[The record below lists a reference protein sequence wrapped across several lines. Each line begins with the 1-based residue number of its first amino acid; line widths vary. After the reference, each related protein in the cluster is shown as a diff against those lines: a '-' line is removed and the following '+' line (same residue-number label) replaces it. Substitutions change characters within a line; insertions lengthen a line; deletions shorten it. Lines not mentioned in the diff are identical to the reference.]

1 MSKSAAKGPG
11 LDPVQLKFAED
22 PETALR
28 LLAPA
33 GSGKTHS
40 LLWRC
45 LHQARAADKS
55 NPRFLL
61 FTFTR
66 AARDELRDRLKND
79 PNFAP
84 IQPLVEITT
93 LNAWGF
99 RRLKQR
105 SHNLRIVTGSGPIYN
120 IVHNNLQPV
129 WSKYPP
135 LKEVLTQSRTKA
147 RAAAALIKVS
157 DGLKSL
163 GFRHNLRYDLP
174 SFRVQATWLA
184 KAGLKPYLVSVLD
197 ELGDLGLVGFVEDL
211 EHGLMP
217 FWTEATET
225 LWQMATITLEDQKYW
240 ALVDVEQAI
249 SDGKY
254 TTGIHRFSHIMV
266 DEFQDINCLDLALLK
281 AIAKANKTNLTIVG
295 DDDQAI
301 YEWRGASPKF
311 ILEPNVYVGGKYRT
325 HVLTTN
331 YRSPAN
337 IVELSGRLIA
347 HNKHRVAK
355 QISAHSATK
364 AKVEVL
370 PMAGIAESTEY
381 VLAQVKTLLADPKTR
396 NMALIGRKRGQ
407 IIPYQIVFAKN
418 NIPFYAAEDLQLFL
432 SAAFNELRELLAIR
446 ARVSLGSIPG
456 LDPVQDLLKLVDK
469 AKKYP
474 LNKADRGNLLKHLQ
488 SDRPKKFLECV
499 NSLRRYTGP
508 LKGTN
513 EDSKMS
519 NEIADLILE
528 FARSESVSETL
539 SELSKFDGLQ
549 KDYGKALEDIFYT
562 DPPFSHLV
570 DFAVSYG
577 ADYTDFIDDLDTAVA
592 TLSRTPDSEESEDSD
607 PDRLAPVHLMTALRA
622 KGKEFDNVFILECNQ
637 GIWPSKL
644 AETEAQLE
652 QERRVFYV
660 AFTRARKRVVM
671 MVNGRVL
678 GQSAVPSPYLV
689 EMGLIQSK
697 Q

>member
-1 MSKSAAKGPG
+1 MSEQGVKGPG
-11 LDPVQLKFAED
+11 LDPVQLAFAQD
-22 PETALR
+22 PDTAVR

-45 LHQARAADKS
+45 LHRAEASGKA

-66 AARDELRDRLKND
+66 AARDELRDRLRDD

-105 SHNLRIVTGSGPIYN
+105 SHNLRIVKGSGPIYN
-120 IVHNNLQPV
+120 LVHNNLQPV

-135 LKEVLTQSRTKA
+135 LKEVLTQSRTKV
-147 RAAAALIKVS
+147 RGAAALIKVS

-163 GFRHNLRYDLP
+163 GFRHDQPNTKKTVAAY
-174 SFRVQATWLA
+174 SAWL
-184 KAGLKPYLVSVLD
+184 KTAGLEPYFHSILE
-197 ELGDLGLVGFVEDL
+197 ELSDIGLISLFADFEEGF
-211 EHGLMP
+211 MP
-217 FWTEATET
+217 FWSEATE
-225 LWQMATITLEDQKYW
+225 
-240 ALVDVEQAI
+240 
-249 SDGKY
+249 
-254 TTGIHRFSHIMV
+254 
-266 DEFQDINCLDLALLK
+266 
-281 AIAKANKTNLTIVG
+281 
-295 DDDQAI
+295 
-301 YEWRGASPKF
+301 
-311 ILEPNVYVGGKYRT
+311 
-325 HVLTTN
+325 
-331 YRSPAN
+331 AN
-337 IVELSGRLIA
+337 IVELSGKLIA

-381 VLAQVKTLLADPKTR
+381 VLAQVKALLADPKTR

-446 ARVSLGSIPG
+446 ARVSLGNIPG

-474 LNKADRGNLLKHLQ
+474 LSKNDRAALLKHLQ
-488 SDRPKKFLECV
+488 SDRPKSFLECV
-499 NSLRRYTGP
+499 NSLRRYAGT

-513 EDSKMS
+513 EDSKVS
-519 NEIADLILE
+519 NEIADLNLE
-528 FARSESVSETL
+528 FAHSKTVSDSL
-539 SELSKFDGLQ
+539 QVLSKFGGLQ

-562 DPPFSHLV
+562 DPPFSHLA

-577 ADYTDFIDDLDTAVA
+577 SNYSDFIADLDTAA
-592 TLSRTPDSEESEDSD
+592 STLARTPDSDESEAAD

-622 KGKEFDNVFILECNQ
+622 KGKEFDTVFILECNQ

-660 AFTRARKRVVM
+660 AFTRARERIVM

-689 EMGLIQSK
+689 EMGLI
-697 Q
+697 

>member
-1 MSKSAAKGPG
+1 MSVQGVKGPG
-11 LDPVQLKFAED
+11 LDPVQLAFAQD
-22 PETALR
+22 PDTALR

-45 LHQARAADKS
+45 LHQARASEKS

-79 PNFAP
+79 LSFAP
-84 IQPLVEITT
+84 IQPLVEVTT

-135 LKEVLTQSRTKA
+135 LKEVLTQSRTKV
-147 RAAAALIKVS
+147 RGAAALIKVS

-163 GFRHNLRYDLP
+163 GFRHDQPNTKKTVAAY
-174 SFRVQATWLA
+174 STWL
-184 KAGLKPYLVSVLD
+184 KTAGLEPYFHSILE
-197 ELGDLGLVGFVEDL
+197 ELSDIGLISLFADFEEGF
-211 EHGLMP
+211 MP
-217 FWTEATET
+217 FWSEATEAM
-225 LWQMATITLEDQKYW
+225 WQMATITLEDQKYW
-240 ALVDVEQAI
+240 ALLDVEQAI
-249 SDGKY
+249 ADGRY

-266 DEFQDINCLDLALLK
+266 DEFQDINCLDLSLLK

-325 HVLTTN
+325 HVLGTN

-337 IVELSGRLIA
+337 IVELSGKLIA

-381 VLAQVKTLLADPKTR
+381 VLAQVKALLADPKTR

-474 LNKADRGNLLKHLQ
+474 LSKNDRAALLKHLQ
-488 SDRPKKFLECV
+488 SDRPKSFLECV
-499 NSLRRYTGP
+499 NSLRRYAGT

-513 EDSKMS
+513 EDSKVS
-519 NEIADLILE
+519 NEIADLNLE
-528 FARSESVSETL
+528 FAHSKTVSDSL
-539 SELSKFDGLQ
+539 QVLSKFGGLQ

-577 ADYTDFIDDLDTAVA
+577 SDYAEFISDLDTAVS
-592 TLSRTPDSEESEDSD
+592 TLSRSPDSDDSEVSD

-622 KGKEFDNVFILECNQ
+622 KGKEFDNVFILECNG

-689 EMGLIQSK
+689 EMGLIREK
-697 Q
+697 

>member
-1 MSKSAAKGPG
+1 MSRQRTLSRPG
-11 LDPVQLKFAED
+11 LDPVQLAFAQD
-22 PETALR
+22 PDTGLR

-45 LHQARAADKS
+45 LHRAEASGKA

-66 AARDELRDRLKND
+66 AARDELRDRLRDD

-105 SHNLRIVTGSGPIYN
+105 SHNLRIVKGSGPIYN
-120 IVHNNLQPV
+120 LVHNNLQPV

-135 LKEVLTQSRTKA
+135 LKEVLTQPRTKA
-147 RAAAALIKVS
+147 RAASAVISIS

-163 GFRHNLRYDLP
+163 GFRHDKENDLR
-174 SFRVQATWLA
+174 SFREHSAWLVR
-184 KAGLKPYLVSVLD
+184 AGLKPYLVSVLD
-197 ELGDLGLVGFVEDL
+197 AFGDLGLESFVQDFEN
-211 EHGLMP
+211 GLMP
-217 FWTEATET
+217 FWTEATQT
-225 LWQMATITLEDQKYW
+225 MWQMATITLEDQKYW
-240 ALVDVEQAI
+240 AMLDLEQSIA
-249 SDGKY
+249 DNKY

-281 AIAKANKTNLTIVG
+281 AIAKVNKTSLTIVG

-301 YEWRGASPKF
+301 YEWRGASPRF
-311 ILEPNVYVGGKYRT
+311 IFEPESYIGGQYRT

-337 IVELSGRLIA
+337 IVELSGKLIA

-355 QISAHSATK
+355 AIAAHSAVK
-364 AKVEVL
+364 AQIEVL
-370 PMAGIAESTEY
+370 PMDGIAESAQY
-381 VLAQVKTLLADPKTR
+381 VLDQVKSLLGDPKTR
-396 NMALIGRKRGQ
+396 NLALIGRKRGQ

-418 NIPFYAAEDLQLFL
+418 NIPFYAAEDLQVFL
-432 SAAFNELRELLAIR
+432 SEAFNGLRDLLAIR
-446 ARVSLGSIPG
+446 ARASLGAIPG
-456 LDPVQDLLKLVDK
+456 LDPVQDLLKLADK
-469 AKKYP
+469 AKRYP
-474 LNKADRGNLLKHLQ
+474 LSKADRAALLKHLQ
-488 SDRPKKFLECV
+488 SERPKSFLDCV
-499 NSLRRYTGP
+499 NSLRRYSGA
-508 LKGTN
+508 LKGSN
-513 EDSKMS
+513 DDAKMS
-519 NEIADLILE
+519 NEIADLIL
-528 FARSESVSETL
+528 AYAHSDTVSESLHVM
-539 SELSKFDGLQ
+539 SKFDGLK

-562 DPPFSHLV
+562 DPPFSHLA

-577 ADYTDFIDDLDTAVA
+577 SNYSDFIADLDTAA
-592 TLSRTPDSEESEDSD
+592 STLARTPDSDESEAAD

-622 KGKEFDNVFILECNQ
+622 KGKEFDTVFILECNQ

-660 AFTRARKRVVM
+660 AFTRARERIVM

-689 EMGLIQSK
+689 EMGLI
-697 Q
+697 